1 MNEVL
6 IIIPAYNEEK
16 SIASLIGSIGSV
28 GPGWDVCVVND
39 CSGDNTSKLL
49 KQLGVR
55 HINLSNNLGIGG
67 AVQTGYKYALRHG
80 YKYAIQ
86 VDGDGQHDPKDIPK
100 LIEKSKEGFHFVVGS
115 RFIDRDGFQSTLSR
129 RFGIK
134 IFSLVIRMFFGEK
147 MTDATSGFR
156 LADQD
161 VIAEFAQ
168 NYPVDYPE
176 PETIVMLMKK
186 KYRVAEVPVVMRARA
201 QGDTSIDVF
210 DSVYYMVKVTLAMVF
225 AFFSKQ

>member
-1 MNEVL
+1 
-6 IIIPAYNEEK
+6 
-16 SIASLIGSIGSV
+16 
-28 GPGWDVCVVND
+28 
-39 CSGDNTSKLL
+39 
-49 KQLGVR
+49 
-55 HINLSNNLGIGG
+55 
-67 AVQTGYKYALRHG
+67 
-80 YKYAIQ
+80 
-86 VDGDGQHDPKDIPK
+86 
-100 LIEKSKEGFHFVVGS
+100 
-115 RFIDRDGFQSTLSR
+115 
-129 RFGIK
+129 
-134 IFSLVIRMFFGEK
+134 